1 MEVASLKEIEFLKDL
16 SDYKI
21 SLLKE
26 YMNFTLE
33 ENKKFNLTSL
43 DSEDEFIVKNILDS
57 LLVVKFLQDDFSNK
71 RIVDIGSGAGLPGI
85 PLAIY
90 YSNTKFYLL
99 EPTTK
104 RANFLKRT
112 IEFLKL
118 ENVEVINERAEL
130 LARSNF
136 EKFDI
141 ATARAVANINILL
154 ELAIPLLKIGG
165 TFIAYKGKN
174 YKEEANSIKLALN
187 ELKTSSKLV
196 VNCILPYTSEE
207 RNFAFFE
214 KKEEISNKYPRNYS
228 LIKKRPL

>member
-57 LLVVKFLQDDFSNK
+57 LLVVKFIQDDFSNK
-71 RIVDIGSGAGLPGI
+71 RVVDIGSGAGLPGI

-90 YSNTKFYLL
+90 YPNTKFYLL

-104 RANFLKRT
+104 RASFLKRA

-130 LARSNF
+130 LVYFLIGYIQEGLVYQKQCRHGFLSIRAERRYRLGHKARI
-136 EKFDI
+136 DI
-141 ATARAVANINILL
+141 SIRGQIIL
-154 ELAIPLLKIGG
+154 EYRIIRDPQ
-165 TFIAYKGKN
+165 Y
-174 YKEEANSIKLALN
+174 
-187 ELKTSSKLV
+187 
-196 VNCILPYTSEE
+196 
-207 RNFAFFE
+207 RQQ
-214 KKEEISNKYPRNYS
+214 
-228 LIKKRPL
+228 

>member
-16 SDYKI
+16 SDHKI

-33 ENKKFNLTSL
+33 ETKKFNLTSL

-71 RIVDIGSGAGLPGI
+71 RVVDIGSGAGLPGI

-90 YSNTKFYLL
+90 YPNTKFYLL

-104 RANFLKRT
+104 RANFLKRA

-154 ELAIPLLKIGG
+154 ELAMPLLKIGG

>member
-16 SDYKI
+16 SDDKI

-57 LLVVKFLQDDFSNK
+57 LLVVKFIQDDFSNK
-71 RIVDIGSGAGLPGI
+71 RVVDIGSGAGLPGI

-90 YSNTKFYLL
+90 YPNTKFYLL

-104 RANFLKRT
+104 RANFLKRA
-112 IEFLKL
+112 IEFLRLK
-118 ENVEVINERAEL
+118 NVEVINERAEL

-154 ELAIPLLKIGG
+154 ELAMPLLKIGG

-174 YKEEANSIKLALN
+174 YKEEANSIKLALH
-187 ELKTSSKLV
+187 ELKTSGKLV

>member
-57 LLVVKFLQDDFSNK
+57 LLVVKFLQDDLSNK
-71 RIVDIGSGAGLPGI
+71 RVVDIGSGAGLPGI

-90 YSNTKFYLL
+90 YPNTKFYLL

-104 RANFLKRT
+104 RANFLKRA
-112 IEFLKL
+112 IEFL
-118 ENVEVINERAEL
+118 NERAEL

>member
-57 LLVVKFLQDDFSNK
+57 LLVVKFLQDDLSNK
-71 RIVDIGSGAGLPGI
+71 RVVDIGSGAGLPGI

-90 YSNTKFYLL
+90 YPNTKFYLL

-112 IEFLKL
+112 IEFLRLK
-118 ENVEVINERAEL
+118 NSPFSICF
-130 LARSNF
+130 SNRLCIPS
-136 EKFDI
+136 K
-141 ATARAVANINILL
+141 NI
-154 ELAIPLLKIGG
+154 
-165 TFIAYKGKN
+165 
-174 YKEEANSIKLALN
+174 
-187 ELKTSSKLV
+187 
-196 VNCILPYTSEE
+196 
-207 RNFAFFE
+207 
-214 KKEEISNKYPRNYS
+214 
-228 LIKKRPL
+228 

>member
-16 SDYKI
+16 SDDKI

-43 DSEDEFIVKNILDS
+43 DSKDEFIVKNILDS
-57 LLVVKFLQDDFSNK
+57 LLVVKFIQDDFSNK
-71 RIVDIGSGAGLPGI
+71 RVVDIGSGAGLPGI

-90 YSNTKFYLL
+90 YPNTKFYLL

-104 RANFLKRT
+104 RANFLKRA
-112 IEFLKL
+112 IEFLML

-154 ELAIPLLKIGG
+154 ELAMPLLKIGG

-196 VNCILPYTSEE
+196 VNCALPYTSEE

>member
-16 SDYKI
+16 SDHKI

-71 RIVDIGSGAGLPGI
+71 RVVDIGSGAGLPGI

-90 YSNTKFYLL
+90 YPNTKFYLL

-104 RANFLKRT
+104 RANFLKRA

-154 ELAIPLLKIGG
+154 ELAMPLLKIGG

-196 VNCILPYTSEE
+196 VNCVLPYTSEE

>member
-1 MEVASLKEIEFLKDL
+1 MELASLKEIEFLKDL
-16 SDYKI
+16 FDYKI
-21 SLLKE
+21 SLLNE

-43 DSEDEFIVKNILDS
+43 DSKDDFIVKNILDS
-57 LLVVKFLQDDFSNK
+57 LLVVKFLQEDLSCK
-71 RIVDIGSGAGLPGI
+71 RVVDIGSGAGLPGI

-90 YSNTKFYLL
+90 YPNTKFYLL

-104 RANFLKRT
+104 RANFLKQV

-154 ELAIPLLKIGG
+154 ELAMPLLKIGG

-196 VNCILPYTSEE
+196 VNCTLPYTSEE

>member
-1 MEVASLKEIEFLKDL
+1 MELSDLKEIEFLKDL

-21 SLLKE
+21 SLLNE

-43 DSEDEFIVKNILDS
+43 DSKDDFIVKNILDS
-57 LLVVKFLQDDFSNK
+57 LLVVKFIQDDFSSK
-71 RIVDIGSGAGLPGI
+71 RVVDIGSGAGLPGI

-90 YSNTKFYLL
+90 YPNAKFYLL

-104 RANFLKRT
+104 RANFLKRV
-112 IEFLKL
+112 IESLKL
-118 ENVEVINERAEL
+118 TNVEVINERAEL
-130 LARSNF
+130 LARSDF
-136 EKFDI
+136 EKFDM

-154 ELAIPLLKIGG
+154 ELAMPLLKIGG

-174 YKEEANSIKLALN
+174 YKDEANSIKLALN